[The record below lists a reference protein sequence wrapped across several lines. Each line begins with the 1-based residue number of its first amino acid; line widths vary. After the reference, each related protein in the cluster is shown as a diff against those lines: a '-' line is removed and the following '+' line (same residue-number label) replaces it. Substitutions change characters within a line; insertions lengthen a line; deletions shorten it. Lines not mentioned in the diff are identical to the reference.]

1 MNADVQDDSRPDIQG
16 YAAHDAAAQASETE
30 RRRLAA
36 LVESEIISPLNLLLA
51 QANAYEQT
59 FAANPQAR
67 LAVSVLTNL
76 ARQVMQ
82 QARDLK
88 GNLHPPTLETLG
100 LEPALEALANQ
111 VMRAHGLQVALLIER
126 QRERLPPQIEL
137 ALYRITQ
144 DMLTRA
150 TQFARAS
157 WVSIRLERRD
167 DVLRFSLAD
176 NGIGAEQT
184 QNLEAG
190 LSRLEQ
196 LGAAVTLR
204 QGEQGSLELS
214 AAFNLAAPADLTA
227 REMEVIQRLA
237 SGLTNKEIALAL
249 DVSARTVNFHL
260 DNIYSKLGVS
270 TRTEAAVYALRQ
282 GWVRQPP
289 K

>member
-1 MNADVQDDSRPDIQG
+1 MNADVQDDSRPDLQG

-111 VMRAHGLQVALLIER
+111 VTRAHGLQVALLIER

-150 TQFARAS
+150 TQLARAS

-184 QNLEAG
+184 QSLEAG

-196 LGAAVTLR
+196 LGAAVALR
-204 QGEQGSLELS
+204 QGEPGSLELS